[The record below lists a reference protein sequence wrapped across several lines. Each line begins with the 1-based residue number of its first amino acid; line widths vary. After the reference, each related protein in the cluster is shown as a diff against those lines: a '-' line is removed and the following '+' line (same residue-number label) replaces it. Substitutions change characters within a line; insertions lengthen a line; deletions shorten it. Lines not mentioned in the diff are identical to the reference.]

1 MSRRAAGVVLG
12 LALLLLVGGLTW
24 WLLAGRE
31 GAPGAGPAAEGEA
44 AGPGEPVQFTL
55 YFPADGGALGSER
68 RELQVTESPRDRA
81 RKIVQA
87 LLAGPKANGFYRPFP
102 EGVAL
107 GSVLLADGV
116 LYLDLVWEGHEE
128 PPGSGS
134 TEEIQRVFSL
144 VDSVCLNIPEAQRV
158 VLLWNGFQ
166 RDTFAG
172 HVDLS
177 RPLRPNQTLVAPLV
191 TR

>member
-12 LALLLLVGGLTW
+12 LALLLLVGGLAW
-24 WLLAGRE
+24 WLLAGKEEALDSR
-31 GAPGAGPAAEGEA
+31 PRPEGEA

-81 RKIVQA
+81 RKVVQA

-102 EGVAL
+102 EGVKL

-116 LYLDLVWEGHEE
+116 LYLDLLWDGHND
-128 PPGSGS
+128 PPSSGS
-134 TEEIQRVFSL
+134 TEEMQRVFSL
-144 VDSVCLNIPEAQRV
+144 VDSICLNIPEAQRV

-166 RDTFAG
+166 RDSLGG

-177 RPLRPNQTLVAPLV
+177 RPLRPNQTLVAPLA

>member
-31 GAPGAGPAAEGEA
+31 GKPKAGRAGVEEA
-44 AGPGEPVQFTL
+44 GGPGEPVTFL
-55 YFPADGGALGSER
+55 LDFPANGGRLGGER

-81 RKIVQA
+81 RKIVLA
-87 LLAGPKANGFYRPFP
+87 LLAGPKGTGLYRPFP
-102 EGVAL
+102 EGVKL
-107 GSVLLADGV
+107 GSVLLAGDV
-116 LYLDLVWEGHEE
+116 LYLDLVWEGHPE
-128 PPGSGS
+128 PPQSGS
-134 TEEIQRVFSL
+134 TEEIQRVFS
-144 VDSVCLNIPEAQRV
+144 VIDSVCLNVPEVRRV

-166 RDTFAG
+166 RDSFAG

-177 RPLRPNQTLVAPLV
+177 RPLGPDRTLTGL
-191 TR
+191 

>member
-12 LALLLLVGGLTW
+12 LALLLLVGGLAW
-24 WLLAGRE
+24 WLLTGKE
-31 GAPGAGPAAEGEA
+31 GAPGVKPSPEGEA
-44 AGPGEPVQFTL
+44 AGPGEPVLFTL

-68 RELQVTESPRDRA
+68 RELQVTDSPRDRG

-87 LLAGPKANGFYRPFP
+87 LLAGPRAGGLYRPFP

-107 GSVLLADGV
+107 GSVLLADNV
-116 LYLDLVWEGHEE
+116 LYLDLIWEGHDE
-128 PPGSGS
+128 PPMSGS

-144 VDSVCLNIPEAQRV
+144 VDSVCLNVPEAQSV

-177 RPLRPNQTLVAPLV
+177 RPLRADRSLVV
-191 TR
+191 R

>member
-24 WLLAGRE
+24 WLLAGKE
-31 GAPGAGPAAEGEA
+31 DAPGARPSPEGEA
-44 AGPGEPVQFTL
+44 AGPGEPVELTL

-87 LLAGPKANGFYRPFP
+87 VLAGPKARGLYRPFP
-102 EGVAL
+102 DGVAL
-107 GSVLLADGV
+107 GSVLLADNV
-116 LYLDLVWEGHEE
+116 LYLDLVWEGHPE
-128 PPGSGS
+128 PPNSGS
-134 TEEIQRVFSL
+134 TEEVQRVFSL

-166 RDTFAG
+166 RDTFSG

-177 RPLRPNQTLVAPLV
+177 RPLRPNQTLVTP
-191 TR
+191 

>member
-1 MSRRAAGVVLG
+1 MSRRAAGMVLG

-24 WLLAGRE
+24 WLLAGKE
-31 GAPGAGPAAEGEA
+31 GAPGAKAGPEGEA

-68 RELQVTESPRDRA
+68 RELEVTESPRDRA

-87 LLAGPKANGFYRPFP
+87 VLAGPKAGGRYRPFP
-102 EGVAL
+102 DGVSL

-116 LYLDLVWEGHEE
+116 IYLDLVWEGHDE
-128 PPGSGS
+128 PPTSGS
-134 TEEIQRVFSL
+134 TEEVQRIYSL

-166 RDTFAG
+166 RDTFG

-177 RPLRPNQTLVAPLV
+177 RPLRPNQTLVAPMA

>member
-12 LALLLLVGGLTW
+12 LALLLLVGGLAW
-24 WLLAGRE
+24 WLLAGKE
-31 GAPGAGPAAEGEA
+31 EAPGGKPIAEGEA

-55 YFPADGGALGSER
+55 YFPADGGALGAER

-87 LLAGPKANGFYRPFP
+87 LLAGPKAGGLYRPFP
-102 EGVAL
+102 DGVRVE
-107 GSVLLADGV
+107 SVLLADGV
-116 LYLDLVWEGHEE
+116 LYMDLVWDGHEE
-128 PPGSGS
+128 PPASGS
-134 TEEIQRVFSL
+134 TEEMQRVFSI
-144 VDSVCLNIPEAQRV
+144 VDSICLNIPEAQRV
-158 VLLWNGFQ
+158 VLLWNHFQ

-177 RPLRPNQTLVAPLV
+177 RPIAPNQALVA
-191 TR
+191 RR

>member
-12 LALLLLVGGLTW
+12 LALLLLVGGLAW
-24 WLLAGRE
+24 WLLAGKE
-31 GAPGAGPAAEGEA
+31 GAPGSSPGPEGEA
-44 AGPGEPVQFTL
+44 AGPGEPVQLTL
-55 YFPADGGALGSER
+55 YFPADGGVLRSER

-87 LLAGPKANGFYRPFP
+87 LLAGPKAGGLYRPFP
-102 EGVAL
+102 DGVKL

-116 LYLDLVWEGHEE
+116 LYLDLIWDGHDE
-128 PPGSGS
+128 PPASGS
-134 TEEIQRVFSL
+134 TEEVQRVYSL
-144 VDSVCLNIPEAQRV
+144 VDSICLNVPEAQRV

-166 RDTFAG
+166 RDTFSG

-177 RPLRPNQTLVAPLV
+177 RPLRPDQTLVA
-191 TR
+191 R

>member
-24 WLLAGRE
+24 WLLAGKE
-31 GAPGAGPAAEGEA
+31 GAPGAGPSVEGEA
-44 AGPGEPVQFTL
+44 AGPGEPVELTL
-55 YFPADGGALGSER
+55 YFPADGGVLRPER

-87 LLAGPKANGFYRPFP
+87 LLAGPKAGGLYRPFP
-102 EGVAL
+102 DGVRL
-107 GSVLLADGV
+107 GSVFLADGV
-116 LYLDLVWEGHEE
+116 LYLDLIWDGHDE
-128 PPGSGS
+128 PPASGS
-134 TEEIQRVFSL
+134 TEEVQRIFSL
-144 VDSVCLNIPEAQRV
+144 VDSVCLNVPEAQRV

-166 RDTFAG
+166 RDTFSG

-177 RPLRPNQTLVAPLV
+177 RPLRPDQ
-191 TR
+191 

>member
-12 LALLLLVGGLTW
+12 LALLLLVGGLAW

-31 GAPGAGPAAEGEA
+31 DATGSKPVQEGEA

-55 YFPADGGALGSER
+55 YFPADGGGLGTER

-87 LLAGPKANGFYRPFP
+87 LLAGPKAGGLYRPFP
-102 EGVAL
+102 DGVQL
-107 GSVLLADGV
+107 GSVLLADEV
-116 LYLDLVWEGHEE
+116 IYLDLVWEGHEE

-134 TEEIQRVFSL
+134 TEEMQRVFSV
-144 VDSVCLNIPEAQRV
+144 VDSVCLNVPEARRV
-158 VLLWNGFQ
+158 VLLWNHFQ

-177 RPLRPNQTLVAPLV
+177 RPLGPNQALV
-191 TR
+191 TRR

>member
-1 MSRRAAGVVLG
+1 MSRRAAGMVLG
-12 LALLLLVGGLTW
+12 LALLLLVGGLVW

-31 GAPGAGPAAEGEA
+31 DAPGSRPAQEGEA

-55 YFPADGGALGSER
+55 YFPANGGALGSER

-87 LLAGPKANGFYRPFP
+87 VLAGPKASGLYRPFP
-102 EGVAL
+102 DGVAL

-128 PPGSGS
+128 PPPSGS
-134 TEEIQRVFSL
+134 TEEVQRVFSL

-158 VLLWNGFQ
+158 VLLWNHFQ
-166 RDTFAG
+166 RDTFSG

-177 RPLRPNQTLVAPLV
+177 RPLRPNQTLVAGQ
-191 TR
+191 

>member
-12 LALLLLVGGLTW
+12 LALLLLVGGLAW
-24 WLLAGRE
+24 WLLAGKE
-31 GAPGAGPAAEGEA
+31 GAPGSSPSAEGEA
-44 AGPGEPVQFTL
+44 AGPGEPVQLTL
-55 YFPADGGALGSER
+55 YFPADGGVLRPER

-87 LLAGPKANGFYRPFP
+87 LLEGPKAGGLYRPFP
-102 EGVAL
+102 DGVKL

-116 LYLDLVWEGHEE
+116 LYLDLIWDGHDE
-128 PPGSGS
+128 PPASGS
-134 TEEIQRVFSL
+134 TEEVQRVFSL
-144 VDSVCLNIPEAQRV
+144 VDSICLNIPEAQRV

-166 RDTFAG
+166 RDTFSG

-177 RPLRPNQTLVAPLV
+177 RPIRPDQTLVA
-191 TR
+191 R

>member
-12 LALLLLVGGLTW
+12 IALVLLVGGLSW
-24 WLLAGRE
+24 WLLSGQE
-31 GAPGAGPAAEGEA
+31 GDPGPSEAPPEDLS
-44 AGPGEPVQFTL
+44 GPGQPMQFIL
-55 YFPADGGALGSER
+55 YFPTDGGTLAGER

-87 LLAGPKANGFYRPFP
+87 LLAGPKAKGLYRPFP
-102 EGVAL
+102 EGVVL
-107 GSVLLADGV
+107 RSVLLADGV

-128 PPGSGS
+128 PPSSGS

-144 VDSVCLNIPEAQRV
+144 VDSVCLSVPEAQSV

-177 RPLRPNQTLVAPLV
+177 RPLRPDRSLVA
-191 TR
+191 R

>member
-12 LALLLLVGGLTW
+12 LALLLLAGGLAW

-31 GAPGAGPAAEGEA
+31 EGTPVKPAPEGEA
-44 AGPGEPVQFTL
+44 AGPGEPVMFTL

-68 RELQVTESPRDRA
+68 RELKVTESPRDRA

-87 LLAGPKANGFYRPFP
+87 LFAGPKAGGLYRPFP

-107 GSVLLADGV
+107 GSVLLADNV
-116 LYLDLVWEGHEE
+116 LYLDLIWEGPGHEE
-128 PPGSGS
+128 PPTSGS

-144 VDSVCLNIPEAQRV
+144 VDSVCLNVPEAQGV

-177 RPLRPNQTLVAPLV
+177 RPLRADRGLVV
-191 TR
+191 R